1 MSDKEKITEILKDYT
16 QKHNISA
23 SSVILEEY
31 ADELVKQG
39 VTMSDNKQEKI
50 ENYTRKIAV
59 YEKTVENLTVEKITA
74 NEVIDKIEAENISLR
89 AEIKKLKSMNRDL
102 KVDTC
107 NIEEQLKDVTEKFI
121 CQQTVYNDLSNI
133 IKEKNAEIDRLKNEN
148 EILSL
153 NADNAFQDGMNEA
166 QDLYAEQVKAEV
178 KSEAIKEYKEKLKEH
193 AYLDSGITGFQEMV
207 VDLSDIENIAD
218 EMVGEDK

>member
-1 MSDKEKITEILKDYT
+1 MTDKEILKGLECCAI
-16 QKHNISA
+16 KHDCN
-23 SSVILEEY
+23 ECPY
-31 ADELVKQG
+31 K
-39 VTMSDNKQEKI
+39 
-50 ENYTRKIAV
+50 
-59 YEKTVENLTVEKITA
+59 VEKCELLNSILSDA
-74 NEVIDKIEAENISLR
+74 LDLINR
-89 AEIKKLKSMNRDL
+89 QQAEIEKLQSMNRDL
-102 KVDTC
+102 KVDTF
-107 NIEEQLKDVTEKFI
+107 NIEEQLKDVTEEFI

-193 AYLDSGITGFQEMV
+193 AYLDSGITGYQAMV

>member
-1 MSDKEKITEILKDYT
+1 MTDKEIL
-16 QKHNISA
+16 NALECIA
-23 SSVILEEY
+23 SKENVFCDSCPYKKYHLLECHR
-31 ADELVKQG
+31 QG
-39 VTMSDNKQEKI
+39 AKNALDLINRQQ
-50 ENYTRKIAV
+50 
-59 YEKTVENLTVEKITA
+59 
-74 NEVIDKIEAENISLR
+74 
-89 AEIKKLKSMNRDL
+89 AEIEKLQSMNRDL

-107 NIEEQLKDVTEKFI
+107 NIEEQLIDVTEKFI

-193 AYLDSGITGFQEMV
+193 AYLDSGITGYQAMV

-218 EMVGEDK
+218 EMVGEE